1 MPLTPAGSGA
11 AARPNTARRGGRSSA
26 AWLLFAL
33 ILSTGALRL
42 LTLPMI
48 DAGGDALLKWHQ
60 SKVAL
65 GLVPGQWEWSHHT
78 ARVGILLPTM
88 FVQACFGTA
97 PWLYYLPA
105 LTASLVQTGLVFA
118 LGCRLH
124 GRLLGV
130 CSALLILFFPPMRM
144 SGAQLLP
151 GVFSGTYIAA
161 ALLCLVCR
169 RDGDRH
175 GRTLLTLAAL
185 AMFAAYTVKLSN
197 LFFIPGLIAAA
208 WLWRKTDRD
217 VVYLAVTTGGL
228 ILLETAAYWTLT
240 GHPMG
245 RLGMVQAAHAPMS
258 PLGSPLELFGRYADL
273 PPSWSAALTLFAL
286 VTLASAWRP
295 QRDWLA
301 IALAPLTFLLGLTLT
316 VRSFDPLIP
325 AQAFNA
331 RYLTALLPCLTL
343 TVCLGIA
350 QSPPGAGRHWQVA
363 RATALT
369 LLTLGVLTVTTWRAQ
384 PQETRWAAHP
394 LARLERYITSAETF
408 ATGTPLISADP
419 RGLGV
424 RAWLA
429 LFWEGEPRPVRQLR
443 YGDGGFWV
451 AFAPG
456 HERPVDAFFGEDVL
470 LTETQRL
477 PESDSYSFSL
487 SEVQFLPRTRPR
499 KGP

>member
-1 MPLTPAGSGA
+1 LIVLT
-11 AARPNTARRGGRSSA
+11 GG
-26 AWLLFAL
+26 
-33 ILSTGALRL
+33 LRL
-42 LTLPMI
+42 ITLPMI

-65 GLVPGQWEWSHHT
+65 GLVPGPWEWSHHT

-88 FVQACFGTA
+88 IVQACFGTA

-105 LTASLVQTGLVFA
+105 LTASLFQTGLVFA
-118 LGCRLH
+118 LGFRLH

-130 CSALLILFFPPMRM
+130 CSAVLVLVFPPMRM

-161 ALLCLVCR
+161 ALLCLLCR
-169 RDGDRH
+169 RDTERH

-185 AMFAAYTVKLSN
+185 AMFAAYTAKLSN
-197 LFFIPGLIAAA
+197 AFFIPGLIAAA
-208 WLWRKTDRD
+208 WLWRKTERD
-217 VVYLAVTTGGL
+217 VAYLALTTGAL
-228 ILLETAAYWTLT
+228 ILLETAAYWIST
-240 GHPMG
+240 GHPLG
-245 RLGMVQAAHAPMS
+245 RLGMVQASHAPMS
-258 PLGSPLELFGRYADL
+258 PLGSPIELLGRYADL

-295 QRDWLA
+295 QRDGLA
-301 IALAPLTFLLGLTLT
+301 VTLVPLSFLLGLTLA
-316 VRSFDPLIP
+316 VRSFDPLLP

-331 RYLTALLPCLTL
+331 RYLTALLPCLAL
-343 TVCLGIA
+343 AICLGIA
-350 QSPPGAGRHWQVA
+350 PPSASGGSHGRSGGGA
-363 RATALT
+363 ALI
-369 LLTLGVLTVTTWRAQ
+369 LLTLGVIGVTAWRAP
-384 PQETRWAAHP
+384 PQETGWAAHP
-394 LARLERYITSAETF
+394 LARLARYTPSAATF

-443 YGDGGFWV
+443 YGSEGFWV

-456 HERPVDAFFGEDVL
+456 HERPVSVFFGEDVL
-470 LTETQRL
+470 VTETRRL
-477 PESDSYSFSL
+477 PGTDSYSFSL
-487 SEVQFLPRTRPR
+487 SKVPFRPR
-499 KGP
+499 IRTPKGP